1 MTPHSTVVLSTTLN
15 TVSTL
20 FTVFGARSV
29 SAAFNRCTSSV
40 LISSRRLSPNA
51 FARCTRST
59 VSFEAMP
66 LGLSRFAFAYPS
78 RNRKANSFNVGIF

>member
-1 MTPHSTVVLSTTLN
+1 M
-15 TVSTL
+15 STL

-66 LGLSRFAFAYPS
+66 LGFSRFALAYPS